1 MGRCDQTEHAEVKN
15 LRRAFSFGAS
25 SKLSC
30 RKTGSGAGL
39 PQAQEEHMART
50 LEFYFDY
57 GSPYSYLADTQ
68 VEAIAQRAGATLVRK
83 PMLLGGVFK
92 ATGNHSPAELPQKS
106 VWSGFDMPMW
116 ARHYGVPFQRN
127 PFFPVNTLALMR
139 GAAAAQIDGVFEQYH
154 PAMYKAMWVDGRNL
168 NDIKEVA
175 AVLTE
180 AGIDPRKFGD
190 RIQEQD
196 VKDRLKST
204 TDDAVARG
212 VFGAPTMF
220 VDG

>member
-1 MGRCDQTEHAEVKN
+1 
-15 LRRAFSFGAS
+15 
-25 SKLSC
+25 
-30 RKTGSGAGL
+30 
-39 PQAQEEHMART
+39 MART

-68 VEAIAQRAGATLVRK
+68 VEAIAKRAGAQLVRK

-92 ATGNHSPAELPQKS
+92 STGNQSPAELPAKS
-106 VWSGFDMPMW
+106 KWSAFDMPMW
-116 ARHYGVPFQRN
+116 ARYYGVPFNRN
-127 PFFPVNTLALMR
+127 PHFPVNTLALMR
-139 GAAAAQIDGVFEQYH
+139 GAAAAQIDGAFEKYH
-154 PAMYKAMWVDGRNL
+154 PAMFKAMWVDGRNL

-175 AVLTE
+175 AVLTT
-180 AGIDPRKFGD
+180 AGLDANKFGH
-190 RIQEQD
+190 RIQDQD

-220 VDG
+220 VDDKMFFGNDRLPFVEMALKGELK

>member
-1 MGRCDQTEHAEVKN
+1 
-15 LRRAFSFGAS
+15 
-25 SKLSC
+25 
-30 RKTGSGAGL
+30 
-39 PQAQEEHMART
+39 MART

-106 VWSGFDMPMW
+106 AWSAFDMPMW

-139 GAAAAQIDGVFEQYH
+139 GAAAAQIDGLFERYH
-154 PAMYKAMWVDGRNL
+154 PAVFKAMWVDGRNL
-168 NDIKEVA
+168 NDMKEVA
-175 AVLTE
+175 AVLNS
-180 AGIDPRKFGD
+180 AGLDAGKFGA
-190 RIQEQD
+190 RIQDQD
-196 VKDRLKST
+196 VKDRPKAT
-204 TDDAVARG
+204 TEEAVARG
-212 VFGAPTMF
+212 VFGAPTCF
-220 VDG
+220 VDKMMFFGNDRLPFVEMALKEELK

>member
-1 MGRCDQTEHAEVKN
+1 
-15 LRRAFSFGAS
+15 
-25 SKLSC
+25 
-30 RKTGSGAGL
+30 
-39 PQAQEEHMART
+39 MART

-106 VWSGFDMPMW
+106 AWSGFDMPMW

-139 GAAAAQIDGVFEQYH
+139 GAAAAQLDGLFERYH
-154 PAMYKAMWVDGRNL
+154 PAVFKAMWVEGRNL
-168 NDIKEVA
+168 NDMKVVA
-175 AVLTE
+175 AVLTAAGLDAGKFE
-180 AGIDPRKFGD
+180 A
-190 RIQEQD
+190 RIQNQD
-196 VKDRLKST
+196 VKDRLKAT
-204 TDDAVARG
+204 TEEAVARG
-212 VFGAPTMF
+212 VFGAPTCF
-220 VDG
+220 VDKMMFFGNDRLPFVEMALKEELK